1 MILTSKYIRWRKSGL
16 TTPIEGV
23 KYITGPVERQ
33 VLPLLDCSPDKEGHR
48 KGPADTRRLTAYGF
62 FL

>member
-1 MILTSKYIRWRKSGL
+1 M

-33 VLPLLDCSPDKEGHR
+33 VLPLLGCSPDKEDRR
-48 KGPADTRRLTAYGF
+48 KGPADARRLSGLRA
-62 FL
+62 FLLGRGGKVGG